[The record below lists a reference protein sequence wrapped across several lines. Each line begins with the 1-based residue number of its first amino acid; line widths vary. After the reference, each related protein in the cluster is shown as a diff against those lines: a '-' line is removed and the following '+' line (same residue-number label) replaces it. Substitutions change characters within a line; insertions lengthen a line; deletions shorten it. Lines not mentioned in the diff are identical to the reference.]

1 MPAAVAYFA
10 YAYTYTPQRRPGLFL
25 AGTGFALGIVAWSL
39 IGVLQVRGAGSVTE
53 PFYPDMAPAITIVD
67 VPGLSVL
74 QVIRKLPMAS
84 RFDTLLSNTGARQQ
98 LTGSGPYTVFATA
111 NNYFDY
117 LPKGAY
123 VSLTRAQELALA
135 QHMVVSNV
143 AIDADAQGGQYITL
157 AQDVLPVELTGGTVL
172 VGDGFA
178 VRGYRATNG
187 IVYVVNKVLAP
198 DELTLALGGQ

>member
-1 MPAAVAYFA
+1 
-10 YAYTYTPQRRPGLFL
+10 
-25 AGTGFALGIVAWSL
+25 
-39 IGVLQVRGAGSVTE
+39 
-53 PFYPDMAPAITIVD
+53 
-67 VPGLSVL
+67 
-74 QVIRKLPMAS
+74 
-84 RFDTLLSNTGARQQ
+84 
-98 LTGSGPYTVFATA
+98 
-111 NNYFDY
+111 
-117 LPKGAY
+117 
-123 VSLTRAQELALA
+123 
-135 QHMVVSNV
+135 MVVSNV